1 MATMFLCPHW
11 LSAQPSAS
19 GCAVVSMADVA
30 EAPAIALQSAL
41 SIRARPAPLGLTELS
56 SLRVAF
62 ATAALQLGVWLDGRG
77 STDWTDLT
85 LGTHL
90 RWSVDSVFAIGI
102 APRVRSQ
109 WFRGFASRQA
119 MLWDVQATAHYGT
132 VTAGIAL
139 RDLPVATPV
148 ARPFIHAGAM
158 VNFSDLRVA
167 LDLGTDAEAQ
177 MWIGISAEIH
187 AGSILRVTAALRTLP
202 TSISGGALIAIDHRN
217 AISLACIYRQGLGV
231 TPELAW
237 IWLLD
242 G

>member
-1 MATMFLCPHW
+1 MATMFLCAHW
-11 LSAQPSAS
+11 LPAQPSAS

-30 EAPAIALQSAL
+30 EAPALPLQSAL

-62 ATAALQLGVWLDGRG
+62 ASALLQLGGWIDGRG
-77 STDWTDLT
+77 SADWTDLT

-90 RWSVDSVFAIGI
+90 RWTVDSVFALGI

-109 WFRGFASRQA
+109 WFRGFASRHS

-158 VNFSDLRVA
+158 INLDDLRIA
-167 LDLGTDAEAQ
+167 LDLGANADAQ
-177 MWIGISAEIH
+177 IWIGLSTEIR
-187 AGSILRVTAALRTLP
+187 AGSMLRVTAALRTLP
-202 TSISGGALIAIDHRN
+202 ISITGAAWAEMDHQN
-217 AISLACIYRQGLGV
+217 AISLACIYRQGLGI
-231 TPELAW
+231 TPELGW
-237 IWLLD
+237 IWQFD